1 MSTRSRGLL
10 AAAGLLACIVAANV
24 TLDHLGFWHIG
35 PFAIASGVIWAGL
48 ALTLR
53 DGVQDT
59 LGAWPVPF
67 LIAAGAAVSYVA
79 AGPEIAVAS
88 CAAFALG
95 EGLDFAVYTPLR
107 RRGLIR
113 AVLASNLVGGVADSW
128 LFLAL
133 APFPWTAKDVVGLA
147 LAKLVVTAATLA
159 VIGAVG
165 ARRRQPAA

>member
-1 MSTRSRGLL
+1 MTTRTRGLL
-10 AAAGLLACIVAANV
+10 AAAGLLACIVLANV
-24 TLDHLGFWHIG
+24 TLDHFGFWAIG
-35 PFAIASGVIWAGL
+35 PFAIASGVIWAGV

-67 LIAAGAAVSYVA
+67 LIVAGAGLSYFA
-79 AGPEIAVAS
+79 AGPELAIAS
-88 CAAFALG
+88 GAAFALG
-95 EGLDFAVYTPLR
+95 EFLDFGVYTPLR

-128 LFLAL
+128 LFLSL
-133 APFPWTAKDVVGLA
+133 APFPWSAKDVVGLA
-147 LAKLVVTAATLA
+147 LAKMVVTAATLA

-165 ARRRQPAA
+165 ARSRQR